1 MAKPSILWSSHLSP
15 LPWWQW
21 PWTRRPSFRSLYSHP
36 FTLFTET
43 QEVLDWTIA
52 IATTLSLCFLSHSS
66 PIWELNSTVNPTV
79 IFKEVTK
86 LLEEYQRLAASQQ
99 HSWFCNLLFVFYP
112 LFCYYPRH
120 IKPRLVLCLQDFL
133 YTYDSILI
141 KLLLFTQKNH
151 CVFSIQARLIENN

>member
-1 MAKPSILWSSHLSP
+1 MNSSSLAFFTPFIL
-15 LPWWQW
+15 
-21 PWTRRPSFRSLYSHP
+21 
-36 FTLFTET
+36 
-43 QEVLDWTIA
+43 
-52 IATTLSLCFLSHSS
+52 TLSLSSLKLRKYWTGPLLLLVLLSPCFLSHSS

-79 IFKEVTK
+79 VFKEFTK

-151 CVFSIQARLIENN
+151 CAFSIQARLIENN